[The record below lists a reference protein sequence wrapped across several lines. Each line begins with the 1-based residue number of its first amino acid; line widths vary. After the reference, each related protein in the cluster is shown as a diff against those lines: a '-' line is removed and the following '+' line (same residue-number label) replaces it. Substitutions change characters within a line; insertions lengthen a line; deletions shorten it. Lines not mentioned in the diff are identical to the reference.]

1 MPSCFKGS
9 AFLDEEK
16 DKKWKM
22 KPSTLLNLQNF
33 KLTTVVHLF
42 ALCESLLSV
51 PDTITNATTGEKV
64 LFPLQYQ
71 GSDQYDVTFSLR
83 FPLSFKIFTW
93 KSSNPEKLHIVH
105 PLYRYRVEIH
115 ASFVVLYNVQVN
127 DTGEYEIHI
136 DYFGTELKN
145 RDQSIFRIQVFEPVS
160 QPLIKIHDNCVNSPN
175 ITLSC
180 SVSKGTN
187 VTIYWE
193 KMSLSGVCSKIHARE
208 ALVIDCV
215 SEKEQ
220 HEYRCIA
227 ENPVSNATSN
237 QVTFNLH
244 EGINLKGKR
253 NHYVVLISVAMV
265 VLVSTIVYRW
275 NVFHCKTGS
284 SNRSQSGDL
293 V

>member
-1 MPSCFKGS
+1 MSGNHSVS

-22 KPSTLLNLQNF
+22 KSSTLLNLQNF
-33 KLTTVVHLF
+33 KLPT
-42 ALCESLLSV
+42 
-51 PDTITNATTGEKV
+51 
-64 LFPLQYQ
+64 
-71 GSDQYDVTFSLR
+71 
-83 FPLSFKIFTW
+83 
-93 KSSNPEKLHIVH
+93 
-105 PLYRYRVEIH
+105 
-115 ASFVVLYNVQVN
+115 
-127 DTGEYEIHI
+127 
-136 DYFGTELKN
+136 
-145 RDQSIFRIQVFEPVS
+145 EPVS

-208 ALVIDCV
+208 VLMIDCV

-237 QVTFNLH
+237 QVTFDPR
-244 EGINLKGKR
+244 EEINLKGKR
-253 NHYVVLISVAMV
+253 NHFVVLISVVMI
-265 VLVSTIVYRW
+265 VLVSTIVYCW
-275 NVFHCKTGS
+275 TVFHCKTGS
-284 SNRSQSGDL
+284 SNRSASDDL
-293 V
+293 M